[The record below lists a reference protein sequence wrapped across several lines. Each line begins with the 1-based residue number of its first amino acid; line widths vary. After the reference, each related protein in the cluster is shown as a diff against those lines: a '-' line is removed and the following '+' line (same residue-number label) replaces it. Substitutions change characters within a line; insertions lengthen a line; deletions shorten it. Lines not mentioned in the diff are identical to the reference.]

1 MTAAEILRNALPQAD
16 ENPLE
21 QAIAEL
27 DRKIGKWSQSLKGQ
41 RTEVRGVVAP
51 RPAAKVSASRME
63 PSARSERFS
72 MADAMQKAPGA
83 ALTALTPSSSYSGTW
98 DSVSEVQ
105 PEAASWRPVMLD
117 AAPAEFSA
125 AESNETAHEEWAAP
139 APDGLSVA
147 WPTADDAVA
156 NWAAEPS
163 ASHARSSASHGSLPA
178 WAADA
183 AEAFAAPSPKVERS
197 LPKALV
203 ESAAARLSVEERE
216 RRAAAEEARFDLL
229 DVEVARKVR
238 LLRRMD
244 PVSTLE
250 ALIAKAA
257 EDAAVVK
264 AVEGSRS
271 WWRRR

>member
-1 MTAAEILRNALPQAD
+1 MLDGAVAE
-16 ENPLE
+16 
-21 QAIAEL
+21 
-27 DRKIGKWSQSLKGQ
+27 S
-41 RTEVRGVVAP
+41 
-51 RPAAKVSASRME
+51 SAVE
-63 PSARSERFS
+63 AN
-72 MADAMQKAPGA
+72 
-83 ALTALTPSSSYSGTW
+83 
-98 DSVSEVQ
+98 
-105 PEAASWRPVMLD
+105 EAA
-117 AAPAEFSA
+117 
-125 AESNETAHEEWAAP
+125 HQEWAAP
-139 APDGLSVA
+139 AADGLSVA
-147 WPTADDAVA
+147 WPTGDEAVA
-156 NWAAEPS
+156 DWAS
-163 ASHARSSASHGSLPA
+163 GSSAHHAASSDLHGSLPA

-183 AEAFAAPSPKVERS
+183 AEAFAAPSPKVKRS

-203 ESAAARLSVEERE
+203 ESASARLSVEERE